1 MKKRVLFLLLAA
13 VLLLGL
19 MPAALAANP
28 GGAQGVVDAA
38 KGYLEQN
45 YAVGSYFGGG
55 DTNWCGRFLY
65 RCAEDAG
72 ETAALCGSVDT
83 LKSTLRAMSWFVKNG
98 ESVGYFYSTIKISDY
113 GLNTDLLMDKANYSP
128 KVGDII
134 FYDWDG
140 SPTGFDHMEIVS
152 SVSGRTITAIGG
164 STGSSCTQKNWG
176 GKYHVH
182 AHTYD
187 ISSKYIVAYAR
198 PAYGTAPL
206 AANTSY
212 KSWAQGDP
220 RWGSNTTSSSGTG
233 YSMASVGCLV
243 TAIAKILVHSGQQDQ
258 TMFTPE
264 ECRQALLDTEMLS
277 ASGGILPRNYN
288 NAFLPTYAPELTH
301 EYSNSHSAWSKSSAI
316 STISDKITDNYY
328 VIVCVNNKSTGN
340 THWMAVDYVGDDIYV
355 MDNGGVVPLYGTS
368 KYSGGVV
375 DQVYFKYSGSKSY
388 PAIDSTTTIVPLSIN
403 TTTKPTA
410 NMKEGSPFYFRGSIT
425 SGSSITSATVSI
437 LGANGT
443 TVVQTKTVYPNAT
456 SVDILKGGLDDLK
469 FGKLAVGGYY
479 LYLTATDAS
488 GQTAEW
494 KEPFSIGNAPLP
506 NPTTA
511 TKTQYRYHRYIDAKG
526 NVSLC
531 PYYGGSLFKSTMT
544 LQYTDWLDAPLTKN
558 SSSSGHNHVNQGS
571 LCTKAGCIDPSGK
584 TERFTD
590 GSSNWYYQ
598 ETRVVAVEPTS
609 TPTPTPTP
617 MPESSKLPLSF
628 IKTYPSGMYWDV
640 SSDDWF
646 YSNVVDAYE
655 LGLMVGLNA
664 TTFAPNDNVTVAQA
678 ITMAARIHSLYHT
691 GSMGFPVYDGGN
703 WYDPYV
709 DYALTNGLVARGDLL
724 DRFLSMDRAAT
735 REEFVYILA
744 RALPES
750 ELQPIADISFT
761 DEESI
766 YYRTSVRLL
775 SRAGIINGYTQY
787 GLSYFDPTGYI
798 TRAQAAAIIGRMSR
812 PGTRVGG

>member
-1 MKKRVLFLLLAA
+1 MKKRVLSLLLAA

-38 KGYLEQN
+38 KGYLEQD

-55 DTNWCGRFLY
+55 DTDWCGRFLY

-72 ETAALCGSVDT
+72 ETAALCGSLDT
-83 LKSTLRAMSWFVKNG
+83 LKSTLRAMPWFVTNG
-98 ESVGYFYSTIKISDY
+98 KQVGYFYDTIYISNY
-113 GLNTDLLMDKANYSP
+113 GLNASLLVSKANYTP

-140 SPTGFDHMEIVS
+140 NPTSLGHMEIVS
-152 SVSGRTITAIGG
+152 SVSDGKVTTIGG
-164 STGSSCTQKNWG
+164 STGGSCTQKNWG

-198 PAYGTAPL
+198 PAYGS
-206 AANTSY
+206 TST
-212 KSWAQGDP
+212 S
-220 RWGSNTTSSSGTG
+220 TSS
-233 YSMASVGCLV
+233 
-243 TAIAKILVHSGQQDQ
+243 
-258 TMFTPE
+258 
-264 ECRQALLDTEMLS
+264 
-277 ASGGILPRNYN
+277 
-288 NAFLPTYAPELTH
+288 
-301 EYSNSHSAWSKSSAI
+301 
-316 STISDKITDNYY
+316 
-328 VIVCVNNKSTGN
+328 
-340 THWMAVDYVGDDIYV
+340 
-355 MDNGGVVPLYGTS
+355 
-368 KYSGGVV
+368 
-375 DQVYFKYSGSKSY
+375 
-388 PAIDSTTTIVPLSIN
+388 LSIN

-437 LGANGT
+437 LDANGT
-443 TVVQTKTVYPNAT
+443 TVVQTKTVYPNAN

>member
-1 MKKRVLFLLLAA
+1 MKKRILSLLLAA
-13 VLLLGL
+13 ILLVGL
-19 MPAALAANP
+19 MPMTLAA
-28 GGAQGVVDAA
+28 D
-38 KGYLEQN
+38 
-45 YAVGSYFGGG
+45 
-55 DTNWCGRFLY
+55 
-65 RCAEDAG
+65 
-72 ETAALCGSVDT
+72 
-83 LKSTLRAMSWFVKNG
+83 
-98 ESVGYFYSTIKISDY
+98 
-113 GLNTDLLMDKANYSP
+113 
-128 KVGDII
+128 
-134 FYDWDG
+134 
-140 SPTGFDHMEIVS
+140 
-152 SVSGRTITAIGG
+152 
-164 STGSSCTQKNWG
+164 
-176 GKYHVH
+176 
-182 AHTYD
+182 
-187 ISSKYIVAYAR
+187 
-198 PAYGTAPL
+198 
-206 AANTSY
+206 TSY
-212 KSWAQGDP
+212 KSWSQWDS
-220 RWGSNTTSSSGTG
+220 RWSSVTVYNKNNQKETMSLGT
-233 YSMASVGCLV
+233 YGCLV
-243 TAIAKILVHSGQQDQ
+243 TAITKILIYSGQQDPSK
-258 TMFTPE
+258 FTPK
-264 ECRQALLDTEMLS
+264 ECAQAMYNAGMLR
-277 ASGGILPRNYN
+277 AEDVYLTTTVPYN
-288 NAFLPTYAPELTH
+288 STFLPEYGPELKH
-301 EYSNSHSAWSKSSAI
+301 EFSNSHDEWSREKAVSEISTAI
-316 STISDKITDNYY
+316 SNHYYMIVRVTHYRDNG
-328 VIVCVNNKSTGN
+328 KSTS
-340 THWMAVDYVGDDIYV
+340 HWMAVDHVENGNIYV
-355 MDNGGVVPLYGTS
+355 MDNGGVISLYDAPN
-368 KYSGGVV
+368 YSGIT
-375 DQVYFKYSGSKSY
+375 DQVKFKYSGNSPY
-388 PAIDSTTTIVPLSIN
+388 PDDASTTTPPSLSIN

-410 NMKEGSPFYFRGSIT
+410 NMKKGNPFYFRGSIT

-437 LGANGT
+437 LDANGT
-443 TVVQTKTVYPNAT
+443 TVIQTKTVYPNAN

-609 TPTPTPTP
+609 TPTPTP

-691 GSMGFPVYDGGN
+691 GSMDFPVYDGGN

-750 ELQPIADISFT
+750 ELQPIADISFA
-761 DEESI
+761 DEESM
-766 YYRTSVRLL
+766 YYRASVRLL